1 MSNRKMEAAE
11 ILVRYSSLSSLP
23 ALMSSEISI
32 NQIDWEKI
40 GNSEL
45 TKQEEVLIDVLR
57 FIVLDQ
63 STASLM
69 DLLALNDVDLH
80 AVLLAINSKYNESY

>member
-1 MSNRKMEAAE
+1 MSNKRVEAAE
-11 ILVRYSSLSSLP
+11 ILVRYSSLNDLP
-23 ALMSSEISI
+23 ALRSSEISI

-45 TKQEEVLIDVLR
+45 SKQSEVLIDVLR
-57 FIVLDQ
+57 FILLDQ

-69 DLLALNDVDLH
+69 DLLTLNDIDLH
-80 AVLLAINSKYNESY
+80 AVLLAINSKYNEAY